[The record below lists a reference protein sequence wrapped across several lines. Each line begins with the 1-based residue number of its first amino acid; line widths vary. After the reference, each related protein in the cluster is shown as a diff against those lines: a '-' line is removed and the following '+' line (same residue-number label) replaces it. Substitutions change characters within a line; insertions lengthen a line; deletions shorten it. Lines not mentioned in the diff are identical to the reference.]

1 LNEFVEDERGLVAFQ
16 TFSLNSK
23 EESTIY
29 YTEEILA
36 MILKY
41 GRELSEKSAGG
52 ATVRDAVIT
61 IPSYFTQEQR
71 RMMLDAADLAGLT
84 VISLTHENVAAAT
97 MFAVDRLEEEPINV
111 LFYNMG
117 GVDTEVTIA
126 RFSAITDSNGKA
138 HESVEIL
145 AETYDKTLGG
155 QEFDKV
161 IVDMLAEA
169 FDQMPERAGKPS
181 VRTNDRAMKRLF
193 KESIKVKDIL
203 SANKV
208 ADVKVPELV
217 DYVTLRTLLQRSDF
231 EERSSHLLA
240 RVGKPIQDAL
250 ALAELSLEDITQVE
264 ILGGGLRVP
273 RVHEIIKQEVQQ
285 TLNVHLN
292 GDEAMCFGASYIAAN
307 STSSFKVKKVYLTQ
321 HPQFDYRVEIR
332 PLDDTDIPEDSEI
345 TYNKDFVLVGRGDY
359 LGAKKTI
366 ALSYDRDLE
375 VRVFAA

>member
-1 LNEFVEDERGLVAFQ
+1 VLNEFVEDERGLVAFQ

-71 RMMLDAADLAGLT
+71 RMMLDAAELAGLT

-169 FDQMPERAGKPS
+169 FD
-181 VRTNDRAMKRLF
+181 
-193 KESIKVKDIL
+193 
-203 SANKV
+203 
-208 ADVKVPELV
+208 
-217 DYVTLRTLLQRSDF
+217 
-231 EERSSHLLA
+231 
-240 RVGKPIQDAL
+240 
-250 ALAELSLEDITQVE
+250 
-264 ILGGGLRVP
+264 
-273 RVHEIIKQEVQQ
+273 
-285 TLNVHLN
+285 
-292 GDEAMCFGASYIAAN
+292 
-307 STSSFKVKKVYLTQ
+307 
-321 HPQFDYRVEIR
+321 
-332 PLDDTDIPEDSEI
+332 
-345 TYNKDFVLVGRGDY
+345 
-359 LGAKKTI
+359 
-366 ALSYDRDLE
+366 
-375 VRVFAA
+375 

>member
-1 LNEFVEDERGLVAFQ
+1 
-16 TFSLNSK
+16 
-23 EESTIY
+23 
-29 YTEEILA
+29 
-36 MILKY
+36 
-41 GRELSEKSAGG
+41 
-52 ATVRDAVIT
+52 
-61 IPSYFTQEQR
+61 
-71 RMMLDAADLAGLT
+71 MLDAADLAGLT

-250 ALAELSLEDITQVE
+250 AIAELSLEDITQVE

-273 RVHEIIKQEVQQ
+273 RVHEIIKQEVQK

-292 GDEAMCFGASYIAAN
+292 GDEAMFFGASYIAAN